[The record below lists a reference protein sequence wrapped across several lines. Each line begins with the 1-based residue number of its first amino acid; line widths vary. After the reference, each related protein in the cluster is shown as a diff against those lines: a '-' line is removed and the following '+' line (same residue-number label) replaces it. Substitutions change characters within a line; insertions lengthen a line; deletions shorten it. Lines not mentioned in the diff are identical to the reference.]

1 MLPVLF
7 RLGRLE
13 IHGYGLLLAVSFLVG
28 IYWAMY
34 RAQKRGLDRNKI
46 MDMSLII
53 IISAVVGSRFFYV
66 ITHIDEFRGHWLDSI
81 SPFQSSGTIGIAGLS
96 MLGGV
101 VLAIA
106 AILIYCRIK
115 KLPLLK
121 ILDVMAPCFAM
132 GLFLTRIGC
141 FLNGCCFGKPSD
153 LPWGIRFPLNSAA
166 GSIFQETIHPTQ
178 LYSSLYGLVILLVIL
193 ILERKPRFT
202 GFSAAVFF
210 VMYGTGRFL
219 VDWVRYYETSV
230 TFSVL
235 GTLFTFNQV
244 ISLCMALA
252 GVIFL
257 LKHRKAGRP
266 E

>member
-106 AILIYCRIK
+106 AILIYCRVK

-121 ILDVMAPCFAM
+121 IIDVMAPCFAL
-132 GLFLTRIGC
+132 GLFLTRHH
-141 FLNGCCFGKPSD
+141 
-153 LPWGIRFPLNSAA
+153 NS
-166 GSIFQETIHPTQ
+166 FW
-178 LYSSLYGLVILLVIL
+178 
-193 ILERKPRFT
+193 K
-202 GFSAAVFF
+202 
-210 VMYGTGRFL
+210 
-219 VDWVRYYETSV
+219 
-230 TFSVL
+230 
-235 GTLFTFNQV
+235 
-244 ISLCMALA
+244 
-252 GVIFL
+252 
-257 LKHRKAGRP
+257 
-266 E
+266 